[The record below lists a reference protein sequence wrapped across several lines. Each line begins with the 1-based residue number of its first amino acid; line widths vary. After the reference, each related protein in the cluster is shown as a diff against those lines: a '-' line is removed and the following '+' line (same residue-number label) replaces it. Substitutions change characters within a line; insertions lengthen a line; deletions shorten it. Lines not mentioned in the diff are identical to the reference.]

1 MITIKLFKADEFNFN
16 LDIPSQWNELEP
28 AEILFIARSFL
39 ESSQPLE
46 LKAQLLVFLIESRAA
61 LLKIKLPKKWKAQL
75 DPEQFFLN
83 GSELLNFIFDGND
96 LTNCP
101 EQEIELQGTRGKYK
115 TFAPENGFAGLTSGE
130 MEDADAYYTLFVAE
144 KKVEH
149 LAMLAAILWRLKG
162 IPYQIIVDSKFT
174 TYPAQKW
181 APMFEKLEPHRL
193 YSIYIWYTGC
203 KSQLPKMFP
212 VLHEPSVD
220 SKQAGAPDP
229 MSFTKCIHAGAG
241 AKNGTREHIRLM
253 PAREFLYDMELEAVK
268 AKELKIQMDN
278 AKS

>member
-1 MITIKLFKADEFNFN
+1 MITINLFKTDEFDFN
-16 LDIPSQWNELEP
+16 LEIPSTWNELEP

-39 ESSQPLE
+39 ESGQPLE

-61 LLKIKLPKKWKAQL
+61 LQKVKLPKKWKTQI

-83 GSELLNFIFDGND
+83 GSALLSFIFDGND
-96 LTNCP
+96 LTHCP
-101 EQEIELQGTRGKYK
+101 EQEIELTGVRGKYK
-115 TFAPENGFAGLTSGE
+115 VLAPEEGFAGLTCGE
-130 MEDADAYYTLFVAE
+130 MEDADAYYTLFILE

-162 IPYQIIVDSKFT
+162 IPYQMIVDSKFT

-181 APMFEKLEPHRL
+181 VPMFEKLEPHRL
-193 YSIYIWYTGC
+193 YAIYIWYTGC

-212 VLHEPSVD
+212 VLHEPSD
-220 SKQAGAPDP
+220 DAKQSGSPDP
-229 MSFTKCIHAGAG
+229 LSFTKCIHAGAG

-253 PAREFLYDMELEAVK
+253 PAREFLFDMELEAVK
-268 AKELKIQMDN
+268 AKELKIEMSN
-278 AKS
+278 AKN